1 MEMNY
6 RIAVRECIA
15 NVRAS
20 VKYDMSEG
28 ERRDEM
34 ISALQALTLITEN
47 RLQEYYDLD
56 KVRYPQSKETDIKWY
71 NEFRSLAIDFSAWLI
86 DINLKNRGKEIRRF
100 VSGILDKFIADR
112 RKYIRS
118 IEIFVKPEKHK
129 AGIKMEKSYP
139 ININKYV
146 TEKGKI
152 DYVKVAK
159 DIISTIDKENIR
171 NFLYTVLDEFYS
183 RSKADNKSQF
193 EYVFG
198 VNYCLFVFE
207 EADKTPMGEDVRKDI
222 KRQVSQILQ
231 PKIKKIQSQY
241 QHNKARA
248 TRVAKRKAKKVE
260 KNNK

>member
-20 VKYDMSEG
+20 VKYDMCEG
-28 ERRDEM
+28 ERRDE
-34 ISALQALTLITEN
+34 IINALKALTLMTEN
-47 RLQEYYDLD
+47 RLQEFYDLD

-100 VSGILDKFIADR
+100 ISGILDKFIADR
-112 RKYIRS
+112 RRYIRS
-118 IEIFVKPEKHK
+118 IEIFIKPNNHSVVKS
-129 AGIKMEKSYP
+129 EKSYP

-152 DYVKVAK
+152 DYLKVFK
-159 DIISTIDKENIR
+159 DIINTIDKENIR
-171 NFLYTVLDEFYS
+171 NFLCTVLDEFYS

-222 KRQVSQILQ
+222 KRQVSQVIQ